1 MPYKTRKVNNRR
13 CYRVYNP
20 VNKKTFAKCT
30 SKQKAVKQMRLLRA
44 IQNSKKFRNN
54 YRAKRGGKTM
64 KKTQKYTRKII
75 RNNSQK
81 KYKGGT
87 KECCICDGK
96 KPNVKNQIL
105 SPISCQKRIQ
115 RDAEPHII
123 CGDCWWEEF
132 ANENN
137 LHNCPGC
144 AKEGPSPHPNKTHK
158 PVVIIDL
165 SNDSDDD

>member
-75 RNNSQK
+75 RNNLQK
-81 KYKGGT
+81 KYKGGANN
-87 KECCICDGK
+87 KCCMCNNVTDHTLMPVQCPHSNK
-96 KPNVKNQIL
+96 KYEK
-105 SPISCQKRIQ
+105 K
-115 RDAEPHII
+115 HIM
-123 CGDCWWEEF
+123 CMDCWWEF
-132 ANENN
+132 AQEHKP
-137 LHNCPGC
+137 HNCPCC
-144 AKEGPSPHPNKTHK
+144 AKEGPSPLPKK
-158 PVVIIDL
+158 LPRVPVVIIDL
-165 SNDSDDD
+165 TYDSDED